1 VKTLNRELRDE
12 IVRRLVEELHPE
24 QIVLFGS
31 HAWGTPHEDSDVDLL
46 LVMPA
51 DAEPESEVSFRAR
64 RALADLGFSKDI
76 LVRTRAEMNRFGRVY
91 ASLESQILDEGLVLY
106 G

>member
-1 VKTLNRELRDE
+1 MKTLSRDLRDE
-12 IVRRLVEELHPE
+12 IVSRLVEELRPE
-24 QIVLFGS
+24 QIILFGS
-31 HAWGTPHEDSDVDLL
+31 HAWGTPHDDSDVDLL
-46 LVMPA
+46 LVMPE

-76 LVRTRAEMNRFGRVY
+76 LIRTRAQMKRFGRVY
-91 ASLESQILDEGLVLY
+91 ASLESEILDQGVILY